1 MATFTLDTDARPV
14 GYAALAD
21 RYALRA
27 IRNRHRSRVS
37 KAKIYRTHIEG
48 PFVDEIYPSSF
59 WPGDSLGDHL
69 EFALKY
75 DGVNLAFLDLLFQQ
89 PVESELLSY
98 IQSRPTGRYARRLWF
113 LYEFLTGRRLPL
125 DDITQ
130 GNYVDLLDPEAYY
143 TLGAPKRVRRQ
154 RINDNLLGDRGFCP
168 TIQRTEALRAFE
180 TTDLGERCR
189 DVVAGYSE
197 RVIRRALGYLYTRE
211 TKSSFA
217 IEHEGISPDRIARFL
232 TLLERAEAEDFC
244 EREPLIA
251 LQNRIVPGPFQ
262 ESGYRATQNY
272 VGETLYWNKQRI
284 HYVSPKPEDV
294 ESLIEGLIA
303 SHRRIE
309 SGGLSPVIHAAAIAY
324 GFVFIH
330 PFEDGNGRIHR
341 FLIHNILARRGVTP
355 DGLIFPVS
363 AAMLRSRQAYDES
376 LEAFSRQLTPLI
388 DYSQDDEGRLTVHND
403 TARWYRYIDLTPQ
416 AEALYR
422 FIESTINTEL
432 PQELAFIASYD
443 ETKHAIQ
450 EIVDMPD
457 RLIDR
462 FIRCCLRN
470 NGRLSARKRALFSVL
485 SDDEIARLE
494 EAVRTGYGSDRV
506 REALAAYRAEPDY

>member
-1 MATFTLDTDARPV
+1 MATITLDLDARLA

-21 RYALRA
+21 RYSLRA

-37 KAKIYRTHIEG
+37 AANIHRTQIESR
-48 PFVDEIYPSSF
+48 FVDEVYPRSF

-75 DGVNLAFLDLLFQQ
+75 DGTNLALLDLIFQQ
-89 PVESELLSY
+89 PVEDELLAY
-98 IQSRPTGRYARRLWF
+98 IQSKPTGRYARRLWF

-125 DDITQ
+125 EDLTQ

-143 TLGAPKRVRRQ
+143 TLGTPKRVRRQ

-168 TIQRTEALRAFE
+168 SIQRTEALRAFE

-197 RVIRRALGYLYTRE
+197 HVIRRALGYLYTRE

-217 IEHEGISPDRIARFL
+217 IEHEDISPDRTARFL
-232 TLLERAEAEDFC
+232 TLLERAEEEDFC
-244 EREPLIA
+244 DHEPLVA
-251 LQNRIVPGPFQ
+251 LQNRIVPGLFQ
-262 ESGYRATQNY
+262 ETDYRTTQNY

-294 ESLIEGLIA
+294 RGLIDGLIA

-341 FLIHNILARRGVTP
+341 FLIHNILARRGFTP
-355 DGLIFPVS
+355 EGLIFPVS
-363 AAMLRSRQAYDES
+363 AAMLRGHQAYDES
-376 LEAFSRQLTPLI
+376 LEAFSRLLTPLI
-388 DYSQDDEGRLTVHND
+388 EYSQDDEGRLTVHND
-403 TARWYRYIDLTPQ
+403 TARWYRYIDLTTQ
-416 AEALYR
+416 AEALFR
-422 FIESTINTEL
+422 FIESTIDTEL

-443 ETKHAIQ
+443 ETKRAIQ

-457 RLIDR
+457 RKIDT
-462 FIRCCLRN
+462 FVQCCLRN
-470 NGRLSARKRALFSVL
+470 NGKLSARKRELFSVL

-506 REALAAYRAEPDY
+506 REALAAYRAEPYY